1 MSEDWTPDEVFA
13 VLDDEY
19 ARAILTATSLEPMS
33 ANDISDTCDMS
44 RSTVSRRVNTLLEH
58 EFLAESTQLDP
69 EDGNHY
75 SVYEAR
81 LDRIDVELRD
91 GEFDVEIEL
100 EGTREDP
107 ADRFTRLW
115 GEIRNE

>member
-1 MSEDWTPDEVFA
+1 MSEDWTPEEVFA

-33 ANDISDTCDMS
+33 ANELSDACDMS
-44 RSTVSRRVNTLLEH
+44 RSTVSRRVNQLLDH
-58 EFLAESTQLDP
+58 EFLVEQTRLDP

-81 LDRIDVELRD
+81 LEQVEVELRN
-91 GEFDVEIEL
+91 GGFDVGIEL
-100 EGTREDP
+100 KERKEDP
-107 ADRFTRLW
+107 ADKFTRLW